1 MVYVS
6 GVGGIHPYLSAICPL
21 HTHAL
26 WILNIEI
33 QIKDESLSAALQW
46 FFEDRGTCEKQ
57 EKEPIC
63 RDLQILL
70 KASQMATNP
79 VS

>member
-1 MVYVS
+1 MVPAALF
-6 GVGGIHPYLSAICPL
+6 IRI
-21 HTHAL
+21 AL

-33 QIKDESLSAALQW
+33 QIKDVSLSAALQW

-70 KASQMATNP
+70 KASQMATNTMSWMQLVQC
-79 VS
+79 VSRW